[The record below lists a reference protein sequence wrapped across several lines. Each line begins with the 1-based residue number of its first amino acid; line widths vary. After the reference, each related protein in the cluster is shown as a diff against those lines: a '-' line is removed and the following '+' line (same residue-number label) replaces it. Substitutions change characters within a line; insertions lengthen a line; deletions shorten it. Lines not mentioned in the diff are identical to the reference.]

1 MVVFDVSAPPATLL
15 KAVIKHIIN
24 LPPPKAP
31 PSRKDSPLKPL
42 YQTETKKVISF
53 FQPKLHFCAFSLA
66 DWLEIDQP
74 RWHLSCGLGMFT
86 LHFER

>member
-31 PSRKDSPLKPL
+31 PSTKDSLLRPL
-42 YQTETKKVISF
+42 YQTETKKSF
-53 FQPKLHFCAFSLA
+53 LFFN
-66 DWLEIDQP
+66 
-74 RWHLSCGLGMFT
+74 LSSIFMLLMLIG
-86 LHFER
+86 